1 MEYRDNGAFY
11 RICGDVIQV
20 WETVTWTVYFMHS
33 TTIWPRPSKF
43 FVLFFC
49 FICRGKW
56 QPGIKA
62 EQLTIWTL
70 AMPRPRSSVI
80 NSAICR
86 KVWTS
91 FSLQILCVPS
101 RTHLLPTFKKK
112 FVFPVLLTKYRNL
125 RATYFYSYFPVIFQK
140 KSYIF
145 LNLEYHL
152 SFTICNCF
160 TLVRGLIIL
169 YIHMKW
175 HWSWCSFLQVFC
187 SQFISRRSIWSCYC
201 PTQNSSIWNSDPCQ
215 WN

>member
-62 EQLTIWTL
+62 EQLTMWTL

-101 RTHLLPTFKKK
+101 RTHLLPTFKK
-112 FVFPVLLTKYRNL
+112 FLYFL
-125 RATYFYSYFPVIFQK
+125 FYSPSTEIWGPHIIIPIFQLFSK
-140 KSYIF
+140 RKVIYS
-145 LNLEYHL
+145 
-152 SFTICNCF
+152 
-160 TLVRGLIIL
+160 
-169 YIHMKW
+169 
-175 HWSWCSFLQVFC
+175 
-187 SQFISRRSIWSCYC
+187 
-201 PTQNSSIWNSDPCQ
+201 
-215 WN
+215 